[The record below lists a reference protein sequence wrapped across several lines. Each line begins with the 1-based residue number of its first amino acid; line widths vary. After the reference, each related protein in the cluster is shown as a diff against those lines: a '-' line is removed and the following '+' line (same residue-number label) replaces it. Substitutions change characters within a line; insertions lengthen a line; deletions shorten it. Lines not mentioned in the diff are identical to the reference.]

1 MAKRVKKNG
10 EDLPMLANQPVDPAE
25 LCGIVV
31 TTGGRIVVGNGGALQ
46 FHVLITRQ
54 QDYEWKVRVEW
65 INHPRVNP
73 PRFTKH
79 SQLWSSHEAA
89 LMSALRR
96 INHWVEWIVSARCGI
111 KFSIL
116 IDIETKDMRK

>member
-1 MAKRVKKNG
+1 MAKRAKKVAEG
-10 EDLPMLANQPVDPAE
+10 LQMLPKQPVDPAE
-25 LCGIVV
+25 LCGIVI
-31 TTGGRIVVGNGGALQ
+31 TSGGRIAVGNAGALQ

-65 INHPRVNP
+65 INHPRVNL
-73 PRFTKH
+73 PRFTKR

-89 LMSALRR
+89 LMSAQRC
-96 INHWVEWIVSARCGI
+96 INHWVEWMASARCGI

-116 IDIETKDMRK
+116 IDVETKDTRK